1 MAKAAYPTI
10 GIAAFVMFVI
20 VYFIGCLRILDFPAL
35 SRQTQKQR
43 GHLKIQKSQLT
54 RNELVGL
61 IFLFNEYP

>member
-1 MAKAAYPTI
+1 MRETCEGWFATFLEIRIFA
-10 GIAAFVMFVI
+10 I
-20 VYFIGCLRILDFPAL
+20 VWNLDFPAL

-43 GHLKIQKSQLT
+43 EHLKIQKIQLT